1 MIYFIFFQILYIFLS
16 KKEPKVLSL
25 KKDIYSKDYLNLLN
39 FIKSNGGYVSPKLIP
54 NEISKTNRFIISKE
68 KIKKNEILLFIP
80 EKITISKLNTLI
92 NPKCVEAY
100 GFDEDYDYACIIY
113 YMTIDKYNT
122 SSIFQPYYNYLPK
135 FNKTDFITDFTEQ
148 EIEIFKETRITEGL
162 KYYYYFYGKA
172 LEPVKEKLK
181 KFCEKKNI
189 KYENILEEFK
199 YNYDLALTRN
209 FGRPHSLNDINT
221 MVPYLDLINHSD
233 KNNTHWYY
241 EEKNEGYNLIA
252 MRDIEA
258 YEEITDSYGKY
269 SNSILYKNYGFVIP
283 GNINHEHINI
293 NIYDIIFD
301 LNIDSLNNE
310 IKNIFET
317 LNKRYGKN
325 KTQIK
330 LCALRELNKKK
341 LYYSKL
347 KTNRFSMNVIIKERI
362 DIINKFI
369 EEIESYNL

>member
-181 KFCEKKNI
+181 KFCEKK
-189 KYENILEEFK
+189 ILNMK
-199 YNYDLALTRN
+199 
-209 FGRPHSLNDINT
+209 
-221 MVPYLDLINHSD
+221 
-233 KNNTHWYY
+233 
-241 EEKNEGYNLIA
+241 
-252 MRDIEA
+252 
-258 YEEITDSYGKY
+258 
-269 SNSILYKNYGFVIP
+269 
-283 GNINHEHINI
+283 
-293 NIYDIIFD
+293 IF
-301 LNIDSLNNE
+301 
-310 IKNIFET
+310 
-317 LNKRYGKN
+317 
-325 KTQIK
+325 
-330 LCALRELNKKK
+330 
-341 LYYSKL
+341 
-347 KTNRFSMNVIIKERI
+347 
-362 DIINKFI
+362 
-369 EEIESYNL
+369 

>member
-68 KIKKNEILLFIP
+68 KIKKNEILLFIH

-100 GFDEDYDYACIIY
+100 GFDEEYDYACIIY

-317 LNKRYGKN
+317 VNKRYGKN